1 MQRVNVGIV
10 GLGNVGMGT
19 IAVLTDNAKQIALKL
34 GFELKVKA
42 VCSRNVHTKE
52 LPPQLKNCFRTAN
65 WNEVVS
71 PPDVNIV
78 AELIG
83 GTTVA
88 KEVIAGAIRE
98 RKSIVTANKELL
110 A

>member
-19 IAVLTDNAKQIALKL
+19 IAVLTENAKQISLKL
-34 GFELKVKA
+34 GFELKIKA
-42 VCSRNVHTKE
+42 VCSRGIASKE
-52 LPPQLKNCFRTAN
+52 LPAQLKNCFRTAD
-65 WNEVVS
+65 WREVVS
-71 PPDVNIV
+71 HPDVDIV

-88 KEVIAGAIRE
+88 KEVISGAIRA
-98 RKSIVTANKELL
+98 R
-110 A
+110 